1 MRERQREMERVGEKK
16 LTELHKKTE
25 RKRESGRG
33 REVVGV
39 GGYQGQEQLR
49 SPTPA
54 VPSEGRQR
62 GSRWAI
68 SGRILA
74 AAATV
79 CRRWEGDA
87 AQVPLIPREQMLS
100 GNCNTNGHL
109 MNARCSAASCKV
121 KQKHPGVTV
130 SVSSLTSRA
139 AHSGF

>member
-1 MRERQREMERVGEKK
+1 M
-16 LTELHKKTE
+16 
-25 RKRESGRG
+25 
-33 REVVGV
+33 GV

-87 AQVPLIPREQMLS
+87 AQVPLILQEQMLS

-109 MNARCSAASCKV
+109 MNARRSAASCEV
-121 KQKHPGVTV
+121 KQTGNPGITV
-130 SVSSLTSRA
+130 SASSLASRA
-139 AHSGF
+139 THNGF